1 MEYHVVFAESI
12 EKMIPLEKTIKYVMS
27 SVHFVVPPEL
37 LALEKTDTE

>member
-1 MEYHVVFAESI
+1 M
-12 EKMIPLEKTIKYVMS
+12 EKMMPLEKTIKFVIS